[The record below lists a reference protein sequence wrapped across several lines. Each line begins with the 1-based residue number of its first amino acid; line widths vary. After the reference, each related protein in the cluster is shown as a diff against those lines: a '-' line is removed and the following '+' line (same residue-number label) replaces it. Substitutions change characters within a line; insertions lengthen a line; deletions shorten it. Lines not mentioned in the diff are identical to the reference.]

1 MTPQRRDPVEPR
13 WGDLGVDAR
22 LRDHSAVADQHH
34 MIKRE
39 ALLDLVDLCGERARI
54 GGIALE
60 CLDRHRAAV
69 SRAQQAVD
77 DLQLALLAVAVVA
90 ALRQFAAAA
99 LQIARRHVVEH
110 QRAGAQMLARER
122 PLDRLLAL
130 AQPVEGDVEFVFV
143 NRSKTKRLAKAEGG
157 GERVEHAGSGE
168 LGRRRDQPRHDHR
181 DDEVAAAV
189 ARRPEQTIKTDV
201 AQRAEHGRH
210 MPVRQ
215 GAAHHNR
222 LLTGRRRRAAFEQ
235 RAQRATAD

>member
-1 MTPQRRDPVEPR
+1 MRARRRCDDGEVLLGRGQQVLALASALAGEIRIAADDEPLARIIGRGDGRHVAVVEQRHLQGSGVRKLPDRRRLQRRDPVEPR
-13 WGDLGVDAR
+13 RGDLGVDAR

-143 NRSKTKRLAKAEGG
+143 NRSKTEA
-157 GERVEHAGSGE
+157 S
-168 LGRRRDQPRHDHR
+168 
-181 DDEVAAAV
+181 
-189 ARRPEQTIKTDV
+189 
-201 AQRAEHGRH
+201 
-210 MPVRQ
+210 RQ
-215 GAAHHNR
+215 G
-222 LLTGRRRRAAFEQ
+222 
-235 RAQRATAD
+235 